1 MTDSDL
7 LRKFVDDRDEDA
19 FAQIVDRHI
28 DMVYA
33 AASRQ
38 LAGSSHADDVTQ
50 AVFIVLA
57 NKAAKVN
64 GNTLAGWLVNAA
76 RLLAKQSI
84 REEWRRKQ
92 REQQAAIMK
101 AESYGPEEWQRV
113 GPIVDE
119 ALSRLGQKDRTAVT
133 LRYLEG
139 REIGEVAASMGVSEA
154 AAAKRLSR
162 ALAKLRRLFAR
173 RGVEMSSLSI
183 GESLLRHGRAPAP
196 SGLAGSSVAAAM
208 GKGVSVAIGASGASA
223 ATALAH
229 AAIGSAVFTGSA
241 VWTYSVVTVVVAS
254 LGLGGFG
261 TVRHIQNRNA
271 AAMATR
277 AQFIAQ
283 NQSPPP
289 TATIRVGIVISQ
301 FTAQGPHYTQLP
313 YGYKDGYL
321 QLFRALRTES
331 NLEIFP
337 IIEPGSE
344 NDGELAA
351 TLKSGFRGKT
361 PIDGSRKDQLMTLD
375 VIACPRVWN
384 ETPQVINAIRA
395 AVWDGKG
402 LLVMAGF
409 ALHTP
414 GIGTPPVDE
423 LNGLKEGIWEYC
435 SDGADCQISQPHP
448 LLGTLKPGD
457 ELSLPANGEC
467 GILAD
472 GATGLVE
479 VSNLDDVHEVAT
491 MREIP
496 STYRFFPVIVRRLG
510 KGRIVNCQFTSWEPV
525 RDDLQIPTGGRFVVH
540 CIEWLANQPL
550 N

>member
-1 MTDSDL
+1 
-7 LRKFVDDRDEDA
+7 
-19 FAQIVDRHI
+19 
-28 DMVYA
+28 MVYA

-283 NQSPPP
+283 NQVPPP

-321 QLFRALRTES
+321 QLFRARQDRIESGDFPDHRT
-331 NLEIFP
+331 
-337 IIEPGSE
+337 
-344 NDGELAA
+344 GE
-351 TLKSGFRGKT
+351 
-361 PIDGSRKDQLMTLD
+361 RK
-375 VIACPRVWN
+375 
-384 ETPQVINAIRA
+384 
-395 AVWDGKG
+395 
-402 LLVMAGF
+402 
-409 ALHTP
+409 
-414 GIGTPPVDE
+414 
-423 LNGLKEGIWEYC
+423 
-435 SDGADCQISQPHP
+435 
-448 LLGTLKPGD
+448 
-457 ELSLPANGEC
+457 
-467 GILAD
+467 
-472 GATGLVE
+472 
-479 VSNLDDVHEVAT
+479 
-491 MREIP
+491 
-496 STYRFFPVIVRRLG
+496 
-510 KGRIVNCQFTSWEPV
+510 
-525 RDDLQIPTGGRFVVH
+525 
-540 CIEWLANQPL
+540 
-550 N
+550 